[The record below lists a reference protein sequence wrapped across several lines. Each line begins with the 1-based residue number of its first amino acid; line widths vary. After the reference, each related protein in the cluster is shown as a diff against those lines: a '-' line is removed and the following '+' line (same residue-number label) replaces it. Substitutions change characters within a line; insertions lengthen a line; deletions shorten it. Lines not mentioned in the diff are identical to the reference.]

1 MKKLIYLCPAL
12 ICFAFGGLL
21 YITTEKFTDAGM
33 SKAMI
38 ALPATVEAAV
48 TFLLNFLIV
57 KILNERNAGRLVVA
71 GGIIMALTSILF
83 RLFGNLYAQLVW
95 MGLFGIAFCLYC
107 APFQL
112 FMKCVERNAS
122 SGVAR
127 AAGRYTA
134 AWSLGFAT
142 GPVVF
147 AMLEPETGYI
157 VCAIAG
163 LLIAAIVIP
172 ADAARRKAEL
182 LPETGS
188 CNGGDGEKQD
198 VPDFAAV
205 GWIVGGVGLLT
216 VCMLRSMWQPYGK
229 ELGIPDKSIAY
240 VLSLISYVQGFVALA
255 LTRSKNW
262 MFRTIPVALMGL
274 AGVVSM
280 ACFRFGSSVNIFY
293 IAAAVYGI
301 YSGCYYFV
309 FVYYSLIHPV
319 KAARN
324 AVINE
329 IIVGGLGIPAPVV
342 IGIIAQ
348 RTGIPP
354 VFTFFTFMALL
365 AVIIHITAVMR
376 LHRTETGKG
385 I

>member
-1 MKKLIYLCPAL
+1 
-12 ICFAFGGLL
+12 
-21 YITTEKFTDAGM
+21 
-33 SKAMI
+33 
-38 ALPATVEAAV
+38 
-48 TFLLNFLIV
+48 
-57 KILNERNAGRLVVA
+57 
-71 GGIIMALTSILF
+71 
-83 RLFGNLYAQLVW
+83 
-95 MGLFGIAFCLYC
+95 
-107 APFQL
+107 
-112 FMKCVERNAS
+112 
-122 SGVAR
+122 
-127 AAGRYTA
+127 
-134 AWSLGFAT
+134 
-142 GPVVF
+142 
-147 AMLEPETGYI
+147 
-157 VCAIAG
+157 
-163 LLIAAIVIP
+163 
-172 ADAARRKAEL
+172 
-182 LPETGS
+182 
-188 CNGGDGEKQD
+188 
-198 VPDFAAV
+198 
-205 GWIVGGVGLLT
+205 
-216 VCMLRSMWQPYGK
+216 
-229 ELGIPDKSIAY
+229 
-240 VLSLISYVQGFVALA
+240 
-255 LTRSKNW
+255 
-262 MFRTIPVALMGL
+262 VALMGL